1 MKKTAVLLIGL
12 SMGGSVAAEPRPL
25 PPIINNSSYANGA
38 AYANRTPSS
47 QPILEMLNQL
57 EGLKNQ
63 VRQLRGLLEQ
73 QKYEISN
80 LKKRQQNIYM
90 DVNRRLQQLETGRT
104 LIENSAEKEKI
115 AIPAAVKRTSHQR
128 KVPRKSIKKV
138 KPKSAEYEKAD
149 FDEAYASVRNSRYHQ
164 AIRLLKQFIVNYPKG
179 RYSDNA
185 LFWLGSVY
193 KVVNNIPAAK
203 KNFKATFTQFPKS
216 EKAAL
221 AMLKLADIY
230 LTEKKIS
237 KAKQLYTRV
246 KQDYSRTSA
255 ARVAANKLQ
264 SIGQ

>member
-1 MKKTAVLLIGL
+1 MKKIAVLLTGL
-12 SMGGSVAAEPRPL
+12 LMGGSVEAEPRPL

-47 QPILEMLNQL
+47 QPILEMLNRL
-57 EGLKNQ
+57 EGLQNQ

-73 QKYEISN
+73 QNHEILN
-80 LKKRQQNIYM
+80 LKKRQQNIYA
-90 DVNRRLQQLETGRT
+90 DVNIRLQQLETGRT
-104 LIENSAEKEKI
+104 LITNSAGKEKL
-115 AIPAAVKRTSHQR
+115 AIPAAVKRTSHKR

-164 AIRLLKQFIVNYPKG
+164 AIRLLNQFIVNYPKG
-179 RYSDNA
+179 KYSDNA

-193 KVVNNIPAAK
+193 KVVKDTPAAK
-203 KNFKATFTQFPKS
+203 KNFKAVFMQFPKS

-230 LTEKKIS
+230 LAEKKLS
-237 KAKQLYTRV
+237 KAKQLYMRV
-246 KQDYSRTSA
+246 KKDYPSTSA
-255 ARVAANKLQ
+255 ARVAENKLQ

>member
-1 MKKTAVLLIGL
+1 MKKIAILFIGL
-12 SMGGSVAAEPRPL
+12 SISGHIVAEPRPL

-38 AYANRTPSS
+38 TYANRTPPS
-47 QPILEMLNQL
+47 QPMLEMLNRL
-57 EGLKNQ
+57 EGLQNQ

-73 QKYEISN
+73 QKYDIAN

-104 LIENSAEKEKI
+104 FTSNNAGKALSADKKVNNK
-115 AIPAAVKRTSHQR
+115 PKVVKQAT
-128 KVPRKSIKKV
+128 KKV
-138 KPKSAEYEKAD
+138 KPKSPEYEKAD

-164 AIRLLKQFIVNYPKG
+164 AIRLLNKFIVNYPNG

-193 KVVNNIPAAK
+193 KVVGNLPSAK
-203 KNFKATFTQFPKS
+203 KNFKAVFTQFPKS

-221 AMLKLADIY
+221 ALLKLADIY
-230 LTEKKIS
+230 LAEKKTRQ
-237 KAKQLYTRV
+237 AKQLYMRV
-246 KQDYSRTSA
+246 KKDYPDTSS
-255 ARVAANKLQ
+255 ARVAQNKLQ